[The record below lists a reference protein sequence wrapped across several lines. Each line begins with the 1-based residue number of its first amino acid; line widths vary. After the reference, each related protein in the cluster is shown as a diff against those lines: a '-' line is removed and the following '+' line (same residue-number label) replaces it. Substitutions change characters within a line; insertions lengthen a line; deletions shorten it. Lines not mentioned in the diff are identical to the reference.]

1 MIKLIGVSNL
11 CVFVDIYFLG
21 GGKSVADLY
30 IPDFSAA
37 KRKMAETIC
46 GGAAISFLPLF

>member
-37 KRKMAETIC
+37 KRKMAETI
-46 GGAAISFLPLF
+46 